1 MTRTDHLLTILIE
14 EAAEVQQRATKA
26 LRFGI
31 DEVQPEQSLTNA
43 ERLVDELNDLLAT
56 VDMLQREGVL
66 PRGVGDPGA
75 MKMKQARIEK
85 YLLRSREMGRLDETE
100 KAT

>member
-14 EAAEVQQRATKA
+14 EAAEVQQRATKM

-31 DEVQPEQSLTNA
+31 DEIQPEQPLTNR
-43 ERLVDELNDLLAT
+43 ERIVDELNDLLAT

-75 MKMKQARIEK
+75 MTAKQARIEK
-85 YLLRSREMGRLDETE
+85 FFARSRENGRLDEGDRS
-100 KAT
+100 